1 VNELLRFDGPIGK
14 LLTTVTGLNHVVF
27 SINISYLVSIEL
39 EDDNVVRSIL
49 DPNLIVVVV
58 VTVFGNSKVV
68 VVVVVLGLCRAQSGL

>member
-1 VNELLRFDGPIGK
+1 
-14 LLTTVTGLNHVVF
+14 
-27 SINISYLVSIEL
+27 VSIEL